1 MANPFLNIFSGAL
14 EEANTQRGN
23 NQQLMQALQTLL
35 FQKNLEQN
43 LAQQQQQR
51 NFENY
56 RKYSGMF
63 GGGGFPADG
72 QPISQAP
79 QPSLQNFFSQMPKE
93 QQPAMS
99 LPSGGIGDVQGRPID
114 LAAALS
120 RIQAQLQAQPPQ
132 TQGQG
137 GQQPFILN
145 PSSMFSGEM
154 SFIQNPAYE
163 SPVQEARAK
172 RLDMGNSTRIR
183 QEFINRPEVKD
194 YVLVKTKAGQMD
206 ALLKGAL
213 SGNLNNKVALQQG
226 IITLFNKITDPQSV
240 VRESEYAR
248 TPSNAPV
255 VNRISGA
262 FQKLQQG
269 GAGITND
276 DLKALVI
283 GAKILAN
290 ESGKIYQGTLD
301 EYKALAG
308 DLGLDEKA
316 ITRGM
321 EDYQDFDIGFPT
333 QTQQGGQNN
342 LQDLKSKYGL
352 R

>member
-1 MANPFLNIFSGAL
+1 MPRPNWTGFNQSLSGIGNAFV
-14 EEANTQRGN
+14 QR
-23 NQQLMQALQTLL
+23 QQKQQELQQALQMIMA
-35 FQKNLEQN
+35 QKQIENMFT
-43 LAQQQQQR
+43 QQQMKQ

-56 RKYSGMF
+56 QKYSGMF
-63 GGGGFPADG
+63 DGGGMGPPRP
-72 QPISQAP
+72 Q
-79 QPSLQNFFSQMPKE
+79 QPSLQTIFSQMP
-93 QQPAMS
+93 QDRQPAMS
-99 LPSGGIGDVQGRPID
+99 LPSGGMGDVQGRPID
-114 LAAALS
+114 LASALS
-120 RIQAQLQAQPPQ
+120 RIQPQPQPPQ
-132 TQGQG
+132 AQGQG
-137 GQQPFILN
+137 GQQPFMLN

-213 SGNLNNKVALQQG
+213 SGNQNNKVALQQG

-248 TPSNAPV
+248 TPGNVPI

-262 FQKLQQG
+262 FLKLQQG
-269 GAGITND
+269 GAGLTND

-283 GAKILAN
+283 GGKILAN
-290 ESGKIYQGTLD
+290 ESGKIYQTTLD

-308 DLGLDEKA
+308 DLGMNEELV
-316 ITRGM
+316 TRGM
-321 EDYQDFDIGFPT
+321 VEHKDWNISGESQEQNGQQVGDEYQRYLSVIGA
-333 QTQQGGQNN
+333 Q
-342 LQDLKSKYGL
+342 
-352 R
+352 